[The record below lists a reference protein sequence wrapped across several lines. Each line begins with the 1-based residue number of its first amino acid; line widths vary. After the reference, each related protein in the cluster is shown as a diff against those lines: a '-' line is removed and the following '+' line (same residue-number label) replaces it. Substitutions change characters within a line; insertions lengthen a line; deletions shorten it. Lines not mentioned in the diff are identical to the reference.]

1 LATATEELQDSVT
14 RDRFDQR
21 LVELL
26 LLVGQDLLELA
37 LALLASFDMLFD
49 RLQVASI
56 RDTLGQNLN
65 SRKDFDRGAGREV
78 GRGAIHGPA
87 P

>member
-1 LATATEELQDSVT
+1 LATATEELQDSVA

-26 LLVGQDLLELA
+26 LLVGQDLLEFP

-49 RLQVASI
+49 RLQIASI
-56 RDTLGQNLN
+56 RDTLGQNLQTL
-65 SRKDFDRGAGREV
+65 KDFDRRAGR
-78 GRGAIHGPA
+78 
-87 P
+87 

>member
-1 LATATEELQDSVT
+1 LATAAEELQDSVT
-14 RDRFDQR
+14 GDRFDQR

-26 LLVGQDLLELA
+26 LLVDQDLLELA

-56 RDTLGQNLN
+56 
-65 SRKDFDRGAGREV
+65 
-78 GRGAIHGPA
+78 
-87 P
+87 